1 MIKDKKLVVSTFAG
15 IMLLVGGNVFA
26 AQPAGVPPNTG
37 VPPNNCAPDCV
48 RQNVPEIDASSG
60 GTAIA
65 LLVTAML
72 LAAERTR
79 RI

>member
-26 AQPAGVPPNTG
+26 AQPAG